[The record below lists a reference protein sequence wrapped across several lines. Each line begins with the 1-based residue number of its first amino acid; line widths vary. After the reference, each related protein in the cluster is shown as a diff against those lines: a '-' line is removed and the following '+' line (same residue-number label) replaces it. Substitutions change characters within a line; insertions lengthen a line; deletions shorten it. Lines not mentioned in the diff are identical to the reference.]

1 MKTELTFDEYKRL
14 FIRFCKQ
21 EGSWVFWKKYFKE
34 KHTFDAV
41 ISLCLPNVHDERRFD
56 EFNIGN
62 DLIVSTP
69 YNIDCKFKRFTTDNV
84 YFHLY
89 HGNTVRESQI
99 SRISFVNF
107 LKKYIKENK

>member
-1 MKTELTFDEYKRL
+1 MKTDLTFDEYKRL

-34 KHTFDAV
+34 KHTFDTV
-41 ISLCLPNVHDERRFD
+41 IALCLPNVHDGRRFD

-69 YNIDCKFKRFTTDNV
+69 HNIDCHCKKFCTDDV
-84 YFHLY
+84 YFHI
-89 HGNTVRESQI
+89 HNGAFDKSKN
-99 SRISFVNF
+99 SRLNFVNF
-107 LKKYIKENK
+107 LRTYIKENK